1 MMTPEHR
8 GMTCRGAM
16 SPDISGLRIR
26 LMIGSQ
32 PTRAIAIRAAT
43 IPTGTGGREKGRGSH
58 GERNTGAGI
67 SDRGMDREMNDEEE
81 RPDRDPRQ
89 SER

>member
-1 MMTPEHR
+1 MPGRDESGHQWTPDQTDDR
-8 GMTCRGAM
+8 
-16 SPDISGLRIR
+16 
-26 LMIGSQ
+26 Q
-32 PTRAIAIRAAT
+32 PTDSRYRHQGRHDT
-43 IPTGTGGREKGRGSH
+43 HGTGGREKGRGSH